1 MLPHGAC
8 VTSLNGSPWLEHA
21 WMTDL
26 AVLIM
31 LSGALGA
38 VALIG
43 AAHPKVE
50 RFVRRLYLR

>member
-1 MLPHGAC
+1 MAEHG
-8 VTSLNGSPWLEHA
+8 

-31 LSGALGA
+31 LSGAFGA